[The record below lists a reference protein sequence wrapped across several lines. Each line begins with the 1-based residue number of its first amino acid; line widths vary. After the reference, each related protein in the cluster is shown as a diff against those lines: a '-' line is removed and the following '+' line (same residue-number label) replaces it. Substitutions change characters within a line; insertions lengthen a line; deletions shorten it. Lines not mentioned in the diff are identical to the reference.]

1 MGLFTKLFGNKDD
14 ITDEIKKAE
23 KPAAQNTGFSMPVL
37 RTVRSGGYDKT
48 AVLGMLDS
56 ISKEYMLLK
65 EASEAKDKG
74 ENFTLPAAA
83 DYADIPTVR
92 AGGFSCEDVDDY
104 IKEIKAKI
112 AGLRAGLR

>member
-1 MGLFTKLFGNKDD
+1 MGLFSKLFGNKDD

-65 EASEAKDKG
+65 EASEAKEKG
-74 ENFTLPAAA
+74 ESFTLPAAA
-83 DYADIPTVR
+83 DYADIPKNCR
-92 AGGFSCEDVDDY
+92 APCRAALTYGRVYGCGSCRRY
-104 IKEIKAKI
+104 
-112 AGLRAGLR
+112 G